1 MPWSDCEYGRAICDG
16 CSAASKAAD
25 LTGRQTLHLTGAY
38 VPRRSGT
45 DVIYCP
51 MCIMTNDEAF
61 GGKTSHQMS
70 WAKACKFMESH
81 WHTPA
86 EALELGHTGG
96 HPDLPQ
102 PAGQHHQNHQSQQV
116 PPGMIQAAARPE
128 PPETPVGQR
137 DQNHPSQQVPPG
149 TIQGEALTP
158 ALAIRD
164 VSGRVEQSPL
174 AVMVEDLKEE
184 VDTLKAV
191 IETLQNEVRALKE
204 QVSGQPS
211 QSSSVP

>member
-16 CSAASKAAD
+16 CRAASKVAD

-70 WAKACKFMESH
+70 WTKACKFMESH

-116 PPGMIQAAARPE
+116 PPGMIQPAE
-128 PPETPVGQR
+128 
-137 DQNHPSQQVPPG
+137 
-149 TIQGEALTP
+149 P
-158 ALAIRD
+158 ALNPARAIED
-164 VSGRVEQSPL
+164 VSSRVEQSPL
-174 AVMVEDLKEE
+174 EAVVYKLTAE
-184 VDTLKAV
+184 VDELKAAV
-191 IETLQNEVRALKE
+191 CELREELKLVKTGVARDEELETLQNEIRALKE
-204 QVSGQPS
+204 QLSAQPCPRLTPAQIVHVSG
-211 QSSSVP
+211 